1 MRLVC
6 VGSVGGDLP
15 PGVLEKSGNTPVSR
29 FNVTVGQEYVA
40 RAMAL
45 WTYGLG
51 VLIVDDTG
59 KPNWKPIDL
68 FEVSDARIPDG
79 WEFSTVKDRDPVLA
93 LWGYP
98 ALIRD
103 PRHHDELIER
113 KKSAYEVFLQESGG
127 NGADR

>member
-6 VGSVGGDLP
+6 VGSVGSDLP
-15 PGVLEKSGNTPVSR
+15 PDVLEKSGNTPASR

-40 RAMAL
+40 RAMAA

-51 VLIVDDTG
+51 VLVVDDTG
-59 KPNWKPIDL
+59 KPNWKPMDL
-68 FEVSDARIPDG
+68 FEVSDGRISPG

-98 ALIRD
+98 TLIRD
-103 PRHHDELIER
+103 PRHHDDLIER
-113 KKSAYEVFLQESGG
+113 KLPAYRIFLQETGDIDG
-127 NGADR
+127 DR